1 MTERGTAAYDG
12 VEGLPPLV
20 RSAVASARAAG
31 FDFCCLPQ
39 QGMLLR
45 LLAGGAGA
53 GVIGETG
60 TGFGAGL
67 AWLADGARPGA
78 RLISVEHEPARAAAA
93 AAIFSG
99 APNVE
104 VHAGGWQA
112 LHAFGPFDLLVL
124 DGGGQ
129 GKGDE
134 PPLDPARWMRPGGL
148 IVIDDFTPLT
158 GWPPTFAGKPDPARR
173 YWLDHPRLR
182 ATQVNVTPDSATIL
196 ATYVG

>member
-1 MTERGTAAYDG
+1 MTERGTAAYSGLD
-12 VEGLPPLV
+12 GLPPLV
-20 RSAVASARAAG
+20 RSAVASAQRAG

-45 LLAGGAGA
+45 VLAGGAGP

-67 AWLADGARPGA
+67 AWLAAGAHPGA
-78 RLISVEHEPARAAAA
+78 RLISVEREPRRAKAAADLFVGTPR
-93 AAIFSG
+93 I
-99 APNVE
+99 E
-104 VHAGGWQA
+104 VHEGDWQA
-112 LHAFGPFDLLVL
+112 LHAFAPFDLLVL

-134 PPLDPARWMRPGGL
+134 PPLEPARWMRPGGL

-158 GWPPTFAGKPDPARR
+158 AWPPTFAGKPDLARL
-173 YWLDHPRLR
+173 YWLEHRDLR
-182 ATQVNVTPDSATIL
+182 ATQVNVTPESATIL
-196 ATYVG
+196 ATYLG